1 MVAKAEPGGEG
12 VGGEKEGSGDVQHL
26 QEKVRVLTE
35 EKRAME
41 TQLEAFRQAGKDER
55 EKAEILAAEKKYRTQ
70 VCFLGVGRRR
80 IEFVKSIFVFG
91 SVF

>member
-12 VGGEKEGSGDVQHL
+12 VGEEKEGSGDVQHL

-35 EKRAME
+35 EKRAVE

-70 VCFLGVGRRR
+70 VCFFGVGRRR
-80 IEFVKSIFVFG
+80 V
-91 SVF
+91 

>member
-1 MVAKAEPGGEG
+1 M
-12 VGGEKEGSGDVQHL
+12 GGEKEGSGDVHHL

-35 EKRAME
+35 EKRTME

-70 VCFLGVGRRR
+70 VCFFLVWEGGEYNLWKVSLCRQHRL
-80 IEFVKSIFVFG
+80 SL
-91 SVF
+91 

>member
-1 MVAKAEPGGEG
+1 MVTKAEPGGEG
-12 VGGEKEGSGDVQHL
+12 VGGEKEGSGDVHHL

-70 VCFLGVGRRR
+70 VCFFGVGRKR
-80 IEFVKSIFVFG
+80 I
-91 SVF
+91 